1 MKNKNQLSIVLIFG
15 GSLIVSLIAYVL
27 KFRTLSFINSIPED
41 WNILTSYLSNI
52 INPILA
58 LINLVIFIK
67 LTKSVQRAS
76 ENKAWVERTENL
88 TFSLIDIVSK
98 QAAFLVITTEN
109 ILKINLEEQPAYL
122 IQNNVTQVISTYN
135 NLITEEQYKLRLY
148 VESNIFNNCIN
159 RDSFLESIN
168 HIIPEINNVLDIYKA
183 PAADNTEIL
192 RIAFTKIE
200 DHIKNVIQ
208 NGKKFC
214 DEIYNL

>member
-15 GSLIVSLIAYVL
+15 GSLVVSLVAFIL
-27 KFRTLSFINSIPED
+27 KFKTLSFINSIPED

-67 LTKSVQRAS
+67 LTNSVQRAS

-109 ILKINLEEQPAYL
+109 ILKLKLEEQPGYL
-122 IQNNVTQVISTYN
+122 IQNNVTEIISTYN

-148 VESNIFNNCIN
+148 VESNIFNNCVN
-159 RDSFLESIN
+159 RNQFLESIN
-168 HIIPEINNVLDIYKA
+168 QIIPEINNVLDIYNL
-183 PAADNTEIL
+183 PEADKTENL
-192 RIAFTKIE
+192 RIAFTNIE
-200 DHIKNVIQ
+200 NHIKNIIQ